1 MSKGPNSKR
10 LKNPSK
16 IPIPPQ
22 PPSPPK
28 TKTKTK
34 TKTKPKHNIFAKW
47 NFTEQEK
54 EKLSGTWVKNMSN
67 NNYTKKNPPAK
78 WKFPK
83 ENRTT
88 YWNKVSPTRLKDAR
102 DAYKTNKRSIR
113 RVMNPIPPKLA
124 EKAAEKLMK
133 KRSRKP
139 QSGNSRVT
147 SLPYNMPISRHNPV
161 KEWKPVPGEHLKAE
175 IAALNKSRQY
185 PKYTKPKPK
194 KKTILP

>member
-34 TKTKPKHNIFAKW
+34 PKHNIFAKW
-47 NFTEQEK
+47 NFTEQEKEK

-67 NNYTKKNPPAK
+67 NNYTKKEK
-78 WKFPK
+78 
-83 ENRTT
+83 RTT
-88 YWNKVSPTRLKDAR
+88 YWNKVSPTRLKAAR
-102 DAYKTNKRSIR
+102 DAYTNNIR
-113 RVMNPIPPKLA
+113 RVKLVMNPIPPKLA
-124 EKAAEKLMK
+124 EEAAEKLMK

-161 KEWKPVPGEHLKAE
+161 KKWKAVSKERIKAE
-175 IAALNKSRQY
+175 IAALKKSRQY
-185 PKYTKPKPK
+185 PNYTKPKP
-194 KKTILP
+194 